1 MPAQA
6 NLIAWKETD
15 AAAAIGLSRAH
26 FRKLVSRDALPPP
39 VVLPDGTELWM
50 FDDLR
55 AILNGEAAKPN
66 QGFEI

>member
-6 NLIAWKETD
+6 NLIAGKETD
-15 AAAAIGLSRAH
+15 AAIGLSRAH
-26 FRKLVSRDALPPP
+26 FRKLVSRGALPPP